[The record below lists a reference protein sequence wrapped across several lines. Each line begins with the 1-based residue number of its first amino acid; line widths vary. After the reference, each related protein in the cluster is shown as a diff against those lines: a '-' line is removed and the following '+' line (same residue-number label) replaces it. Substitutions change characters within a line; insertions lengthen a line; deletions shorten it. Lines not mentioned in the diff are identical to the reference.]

1 MSNVKRGAVR
11 TPVRDSGGT
20 LSHCGICAAG
30 FPAALTKIEN
40 FPDWG
45 GAFARMTQVPLRPWP
60 GWLNL
65 YRAWHLPNSP
75 PCCHPRRHP
84 AAAAG
89 ARPPAV
95 GAGAQPYT
103 AGRPTP
109 PQRLKNPMGP
119 GGTGRPRSTWRL
131 KKLVRGGFCENGLA
145 GGCRGDFPK
154 HIFSQVASVKP
165 TCA

>member
-30 FPAALTKIEN
+30 LPAAPAPTKIVN

-109 PQRLKNPMGP
+109 PQRLKNPMGR
-119 GGTGRPRSTWRL
+119 TVRDGRRNLCAAVSAKTALQAAVEVIFETSLRTSRL
-131 KKLVRGGFCENGLA
+131 READMCV
-145 GGCRGDFPK
+145 DF
-154 HIFSQVASVKP
+154 
-165 TCA
+165 